1 MIDRFQYQKA
11 VEKASAMLQ
20 EAGLAITPAERERFE
35 VADFGLNELEKT
47 GLQIITY
54 VNTDRCCAK
63 EIIMTPVK
71 PVRSINIQR
80 LVVFPARKKRFAAVG
95 EPFISMCLGRHP
107 LLSRAFHLPGRSLTT
122 RSIGKSA

>member
-1 MIDRFQYQKA
+1 MIDRFQYERA
-11 VEKASAMLQ
+11 VERSSAMLR

-63 EIIMTPVK
+63 EIIMTPGQTC
-71 PVRSINIQR
+71 PEHHTQRS
-80 LVVFPARKKRFAAVG
+80 VVFPARKKRFAAGG
-95 EPFISMCLGRHP
+95 EPFLSTCRGRHP
-107 LLSRAFHLPGRSLTT
+107 LLPRAFHRPGRNLTT